1 MQRLRFGLTSIQ
13 EENKDRHVMTL
24 LVSNLSLKIPYE
36 DYLTR
41 TRRFYILTQKPGDAK
56 LIPYNVITIKYT

>member
-1 MQRLRFGLTSIQ
+1 
-13 EENKDRHVMTL
+13 MTL

-41 TRRFYILTQKPGDAK
+41 TCRFYILTQKTGDAK
-56 LIPYNVITIKYT
+56 LIPYNVLTIK